1 MKKSLLLLLLIGSI
15 QLISCGDDD
24 KKDTPAEVPSAYT
37 SLPGTLIVEDETW
50 SGTKTLT
57 GAYYILPGVTLTI
70 EPGTVI
76 KFTYHNNNPDSV
88 GAIFALKA
96 DPTNFSTPRASA
108 RLEAEGTAA
117 NPIIF
122 TSAKTT
128 KAAGDWGGIVLIGE
142 APNNIPGGIGDVE
155 GVSSEIQYGGS
166 NTADNSGTLKYV
178 RIEYCG
184 FGLITDSELNGL
196 SLYSCGSGTTL
207 DHVQVYKCTDD
218 GFEFFGG
225 SVNAKYLVSAYN
237 DDDSFDHDQG
247 WNGKGQFWLGVQTTG
262 ADNGF
267 ESDGRHTLGSGNPT
281 KPTIYNVTLYGLGT
295 GKDAAD
301 GNRGMRLREDFEGT
315 LKNFLVT
322 NFAGVAWRLESAS
335 GDSTSRNY
343 DKGLLT
349 ITNAVV
355 YNNDRDV
362 TVAGNYGGFNSLND
376 STRFFSAANVTEA
389 NPNFTNVGSKDF
401 SVQAG
406 SPCLSNAATPPS
418 DGFFDVSATY
428 RGAMGSAN
436 WATGSWVRWSD

>member
-1 MKKSLLLLLLIGSI
+1 MKKSLILLLLIGSI

-155 GVSSEIQYGGS
+155 GVSSEI
-166 NTADNSGTLKYV
+166 
-178 RIEYCG
+178 
-184 FGLITDSELNGL
+184 
-196 SLYSCGSGTTL
+196 
-207 DHVQVYKCTDD
+207 
-218 GFEFFGG
+218 
-225 SVNAKYLVSAYN
+225 
-237 DDDSFDHDQG
+237 
-247 WNGKGQFWLGVQTTG
+247 
-262 ADNGF
+262 
-267 ESDGRHTLGSGNPT
+267 
-281 KPTIYNVTLYGLGT
+281 
-295 GKDAAD
+295 
-301 GNRGMRLREDFEGT
+301 
-315 LKNFLVT
+315 
-322 NFAGVAWRLESAS
+322 
-335 GDSTSRNY
+335 
-343 DKGLLT
+343 
-349 ITNAVV
+349 
-355 YNNDRDV
+355 
-362 TVAGNYGGFNSLND
+362 
-376 STRFFSAANVTEA
+376 
-389 NPNFTNVGSKDF
+389 
-401 SVQAG
+401 
-406 SPCLSNAATPPS
+406 
-418 DGFFDVSATY
+418 
-428 RGAMGSAN
+428 
-436 WATGSWVRWSD
+436 